1 MSGFF
6 PEDQWDYSQENIDE
20 CFATLVTGDSE
31 KELLKKKITEMD
43 GELSFALACV
53 EASYEDTK
61 YYQSESE
68 SRLQSYLAQIEANRV
83 SLAKLSQAEKQRDE
97 FLDALCKLCY
107 AAETSGGTAGKDDY
121 LCAAIKSAKDTIA
134 TGIINNIFLRQELKN
149 KSQSC
154 GECHLKS
161 NEICD
166 ICGVKEE

>member
-1 MSGFF
+1 MNSDEINLKLRDIHPYDEKFKLHHMAAN
-6 PEDQWDYSQENIDE
+6 EIDRLLAESQ
-20 CFATLVTGDSE
+20 
-31 KELLKKKITEMD
+31 
-43 GELSFALACV
+43 
-53 EASYEDTK
+53 
-61 YYQSESE
+61 
-68 SRLQSYLAQIEANRV
+68 SRLDGLLSATEANRV

-107 AAETSGGTAGKDDY
+107 AAETSGGTAGKDEY

-134 TGIINNIFLRQELKN
+134 TGIINNIFLRQEFKN
-149 KSQSC
+149 NSQSC